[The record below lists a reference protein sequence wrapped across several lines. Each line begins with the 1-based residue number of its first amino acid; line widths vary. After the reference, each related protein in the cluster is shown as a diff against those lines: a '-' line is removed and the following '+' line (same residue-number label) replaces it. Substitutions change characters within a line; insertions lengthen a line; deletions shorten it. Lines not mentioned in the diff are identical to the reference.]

1 MTGFSE
7 HLLCVLKYDR
17 IEYTTPYRR
26 PPLGTR
32 DAVGRHPI
40 TGGRRRHERR
50 ARIERATGI
59 ARSATARA
67 LASAAAAARGA
78 ERRRHAGARGRDVR
92 PRR

>member
-1 MTGFSE
+1 M
-7 HLLCVLKYDR
+7 
-17 IEYTTPYRR
+17 EYTYSGGIYEILIVSTR
-26 PPLGTR
+26 PLPALPLGAR
-32 DAVGRHPI
+32 DAVGRRPV

-50 ARIERATGI
+50 ARIERVTGI

-67 LASAAAAARGA
+67 LASAAAAARGP